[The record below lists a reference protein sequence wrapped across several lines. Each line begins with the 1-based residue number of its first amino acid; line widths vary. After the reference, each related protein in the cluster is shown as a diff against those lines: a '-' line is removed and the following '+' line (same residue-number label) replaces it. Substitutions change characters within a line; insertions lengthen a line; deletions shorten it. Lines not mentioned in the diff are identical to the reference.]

1 MSEAP
6 RQAFAYARVSTED
19 QAEEGLGI
27 AAQFDGA
34 RAADADPFHL
44 ASIAAVVH
52 ALTARDGIEVPAW
65 VHQYRAE
72 PERISGGER
81 LKVQTAALPGQPS
94 WSRPITSVSVPA
106 RCSRLGWC
114 QWPCNTRRGP
124 VRSTTSRSSRRTS
137 SAAASIWAGGR

>member
-27 AAQFDGA
+27 AAQLDGA

-52 ALTARDGIEVPAW
+52 ALTARDGVEVPAW

-72 PERISGGER
+72 PERIISGIAVTTNFGR
-81 LKVQTAALPGQPS
+81 LVATDAPPTCAQRGVYFEADLLDRGRPS
-94 WSRPITSVSVPA
+94 P
-106 RCSRLGWC
+106 
-114 QWPCNTRRGP
+114 
-124 VRSTTSRSSRRTS
+124 
-137 SAAASIWAGGR
+137 

>member
-27 AAQFDGA
+27 AAQLDGA

-52 ALTARDGIEVPAW
+52 ALTARDGVEVPA
-65 VHQYRAE
+65 
-72 PERISGGER
+72 
-81 LKVQTAALPGQPS
+81 
-94 WSRPITSVSVPA
+94 
-106 RCSRLGWC
+106 
-114 QWPCNTRRGP
+114 
-124 VRSTTSRSSRRTS
+124 
-137 SAAASIWAGGR
+137 